1 MCDPFLHKIPR
12 GPDVPEPLI
21 RRIYF
26 FLLTF
31 SLKVSRHKYLKC
43 YFRKIST
50 MKVSARRIQVFL
62 YRFSTRM
69 TQQVS
74 AQVTQEKYNFSA
86 KVQCVSFSSQN
97 PEFFIYSFITKIQIS
112 FSTKTPDFVKYSF
125 STKLRYLC

>member
-31 SLKVSRHKYLKC
+31 PLKVSRHKYLKC

-50 MKVSARRIQVFL
+50 MKVSVRRIQIFL

-74 AQVTQEKYNFSA
+74 AQVTQEEYSFST
-86 KVQCVSFSSQN
+86 KVQCVSFSGQN

-112 FSTKTPDFVKYSF
+112 FSTKTPDFVKY
-125 STKLRYLC
+125 